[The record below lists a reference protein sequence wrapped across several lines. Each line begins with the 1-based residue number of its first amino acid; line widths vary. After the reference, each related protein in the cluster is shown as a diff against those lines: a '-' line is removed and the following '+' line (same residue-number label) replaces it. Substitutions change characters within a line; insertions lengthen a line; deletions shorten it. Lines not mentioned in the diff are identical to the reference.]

1 MKKGS
6 YIPTILRSPKTVF
19 TFKDIVLLWGDSG
32 NRVRVRLNY
41 YIKKGDLIH
50 IRRGFYAKDRGYDK
64 LELATRIFT
73 PSYISF
79 ETILG
84 EAGIIFQYYNSIFSA
99 SYLTRNITI
108 NDQRYS
114 YRKIKD
120 TTLTDKAGIDNR
132 DQYSVASP
140 ERAFLDTV
148 YINRDYHF
156 DNLSSLSWDKV
167 FKILPIYKNKIML
180 KKVEKL
186 YKHWRSDKKW

>member
-1 MKKGS
+1 M
-6 YIPTILRSPKTVF
+6 V
-19 TFKDIVLLWGDSG
+19 
-32 NRVRVRLNY
+32 
-41 YIKKGDLIH
+41 
-50 IRRGFYAKDRGYDK
+50 
-64 LELATRIFT
+64 
-73 PSYISF
+73 
-79 ETILG
+79 
-84 EAGIIFQYYNSIFSA
+84 
-99 SYLTRNITI
+99 NITI

-186 YKHWRSDKKW
+186 YKHWRSDKK

>member
-186 YKHWRSDKKW
+186 YKHWRSDKK

>member
-108 NDQRYS
+108 NSQRYS
-114 YRKIKD
+114 YRKIKN

-186 YKHWRSDKKW
+186 YKHWRSDKK

>member
-50 IRRGFYAKDRGYDK
+50 IRRGFYAKDRDYDK

-186 YKHWRSDKKW
+186 YKHWRSDKK